1 MADVSRHI
9 EKVLSKCFEVT
20 QKDLLRD
27 VLNYND
33 SMTISQVIKFF
44 ERQGVVFTKPMI
56 QHYIRTGVIPPP
68 EDKRRYTRTHL
79 LMLSVLEELKGVYA
93 LEDIAVAFAGISSVD
108 ILVTQFQSLAVFA
121 IDAWRETLD
130 RLVGRAAE
138 VTNNLE
144 LDNLEAQRLFESLV
158 MMSIMTQ
165 SAVAKRTA
173 LHLGSGGLESGE

>member
-1 MADVSRHI
+1 MADVSKNI

-20 QKDLLRD
+20 HKDLLRD

-56 QHYIRTGVIPPP
+56 QHYIRAGVIPPP

-108 ILVTQFQSLAVFA
+108 TLIKQFQSLADFA
-121 IDAWRETLD
+121 VEAWRETLD
-130 RLVGRAAE
+130 RLVSRAAE
-138 VTNNLE
+138 ITSSLE
-144 LDNLEAQRLFESLV
+144 LEDLEAQRLFESLV
-158 MMSIMTQ
+158 MLSIMTQ
-165 SAVAKRTA
+165 SANAKRTA
-173 LHLGSGGLESGE
+173 LHLSSGGLDSGE